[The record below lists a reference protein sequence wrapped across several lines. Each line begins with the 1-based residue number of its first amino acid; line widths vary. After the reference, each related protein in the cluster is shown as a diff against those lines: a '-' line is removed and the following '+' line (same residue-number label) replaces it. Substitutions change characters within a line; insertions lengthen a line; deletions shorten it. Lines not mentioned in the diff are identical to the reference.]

1 MTDRINYPP
10 RPGEG
15 AWRLSAY
22 GATAVNA
29 AVSVRSPSFSSMRPS
44 VPTTMSSI
52 AASLVSFRSDTFEE
66 GVQADPLAVPH
77 PDAAVASW
85 VAEVL
90 EHVVRRLAGLAP
102 GAFHA
107 RARTRST
114 SSCRNVYIPVYV

>member
-29 AVSVRSPSFSSMRPS
+29 AVSVRSPSFSSMRPF

-52 AASLVSFRSDTFEE
+52 AVSLVSFRSDTF
-66 GVQADPLAVPH
+66 
-77 PDAAVASW
+77 
-85 VAEVL
+85 
-90 EHVVRRLAGLAP
+90 VRLSEMSKLRAP
-102 GAFHA
+102 SF
-107 RARTRST
+107 
-114 SSCRNVYIPVYV
+114 PV